1 MTPPK
6 RLSHHRRMGIIGA
19 GRPPSL
25 EIFAIRKDMVNLIV
39 VTGVYMEKVREDR
52 DSKGGD

>member
-6 RLSHHRRMGIIGA
+6 RLSHHRRLGIIEA

-25 EIFAIRKDMVNLIV
+25 EIFAIGKDMVDLIV
-39 VTGVYMEKVREDR
+39 VRGVYMEKVREDR